1 MHLLRVT
8 DPSDVERVC
17 SFLTSVR
24 VRAVPEGGGLVS
36 VSVPRALSAL
46 HERRELAGC
55 VATWNALNPA
65 SPVELVEPPA

>member
-1 MHLLRVT
+1 
-8 DPSDVERVC
+8 
-17 SFLTSVR
+17 
-24 VRAVPEGGGLVS
+24 VPDGGGLVS